1 MRRGQRRGPL
11 GHPFPRWAQGGC
23 RAGRPGGHTW
33 ATRLAAELPGCA
45 DRRPGEHRTS
55 LLRLPRSPFSLLSFW
70 SSFPL
75 PPSLFSHLSLPFFTL
90 FCLSLFSISLPF
102 ILKTTSFLC
111 SLAFFLGGPSWLSSF
126 LSCYYCRR
134 ACSCKPAVTRCAHIF
149 TNLGSGGAAPQPRLA
164 PRPAVGLGPE
174 QGGPRAGA
182 KPGLGNV
189 ALGKFRLQVL
199 MVLLPFLVPAFITTS
214 AFNKER
220 TRQAA
225 SPQWSTHTQDAG

>member
-11 GHPFPRWAQGGC
+11 GHPFPRRAQGGC

-33 ATRLAAELPGCA
+33 ATCLAAELPGCA

-75 PPSLFSHLSLPFFTL
+75 PPSLFSRLSLPFFTL

-126 LSCYYCRR
+126 RVIT
-134 ACSCKPAVTRCAHIF
+134 ADEPAR
-149 TNLGSGGAAPQPRLA
+149 
-164 PRPAVGLGPE
+164 
-174 QGGPRAGA
+174 
-182 KPGLGNV
+182 
-189 ALGKFRLQVL
+189 
-199 MVLLPFLVPAFITTS
+199 
-214 AFNKER
+214 
-220 TRQAA
+220 A
-225 SPQWSTHTQDAG
+225 SPQSPGAHTFLRTWVLGAPPLSLGSLPGQLWASDLSREGRGQVRNQVWETSLWESLGYRC